1 MWGSETQQPYVASN
15 QESSTDG
22 RDERAIIERTT
33 HAIRHKRSP
42 NGVNCCAFADLQHL
56 GGGVLAFMER
66 KWKGSGKRGERKGK
80 GKKG

>member
-1 MWGSETQQPYVASN
+1 MWGSETQQPYAASN
-15 QESSTDG
+15 QDSSTDG

-56 GGGVLAFMER
+56 GGWGVGVHGKEVER
-66 KWKGSGKRGERKGK
+66 EEREKEREKRDK
-80 GKKG
+80 

>member
-1 MWGSETQQPYVASN
+1 MWGSETQQPYAASN
-15 QESSTDG
+15 QDSSTDG

-66 KWKGSGKRGERKGK
+66 KWKERREKRKGK
-80 GKKG
+80 KRDK